1 VGDAFF
7 PRSARVTTRTTTKTT
22 FPDRRSERATR
33 GCGRGRTKYGATIT
47 TLTVFCGARTA
58 PSASQCARDEA
69 ERDALGLPESVTLLP
84 VCARDAETARRAFRG
99 GRGEGVESVERDGEA
114 NEDVT
119 DARLDKKKQTRK
131 RALVPSF
138 DAFERERSRRRAAIR
153 ESSIFSGPGVVANE
167 SDVRDNARNNAV
179 TLAGVA
185 RQNSPDSVSL
195 DNFGAGT
202 LRRQVP
208 REKKRA
214 AMDGELFGIYSSP
227 RSGARGRGYVPTASA
242 AARAGGARGVQARHA
257 LVVAQ
262 RASPRERKGASN
274 RARAVAL
281 ANGAPRRGWASA
293 RRRTWSTD
301 DFLKRLNDAV
311 DHINRLHSYFQCIS
325 PVRFRPLLERCRSRR
340 FRAERRHRRPEQP
353 RDALVGD

>member
-1 VGDAFF
+1 LRLRADEVWRDDYDANRFL
-7 PRSARVTTRTTTKTT
+7 RRAHRAERV
-22 FPDRRSERATR
+22 A
-33 GCGRGRTKYGATIT
+33 
-47 TLTVFCGARTA
+47 
-58 PSASQCARDEA
+58 CARDEA

-114 NEDVT
+114 NEDVP

-138 DAFERERSRRRAAIR
+138 DAFEREQSRRRAAIR

-281 ANGAPRRGWASA
+281 AKRTSAAGVGLGA
-293 RRRTWSTD
+293 
-301 DFLKRLNDAV
+301 
-311 DHINRLHSYFQCIS
+311 S
-325 PVRFRPLLERCRSRR
+325 PNVEY
-340 FRAERRHRRPEQP
+340 
-353 RDALVGD
+353 G